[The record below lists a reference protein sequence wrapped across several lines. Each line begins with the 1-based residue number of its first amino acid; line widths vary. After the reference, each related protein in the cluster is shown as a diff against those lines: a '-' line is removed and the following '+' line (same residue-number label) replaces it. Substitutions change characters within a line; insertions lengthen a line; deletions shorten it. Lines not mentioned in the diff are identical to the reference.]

1 MMSTVKYRSSK
12 EVISALK
19 KAMKNQD
26 KDNFGLQIGSDGDQA
41 QDLAM
46 DEAEE
51 GSQISER
58 ELSVLEISSDSE
70 LSQSQPPPT
79 AAPARNFSASKPPT
93 QTQFFKS
100 IVMLKGM
107 KSNFTSFSKFIQP
120 PFSMNAT
127 NSKKAKYPPITPTLL
142 ETDGK
147 INTLICKV

>member
-19 KAMKNQD
+19 KAMKNQEED
-26 KDNFGLQIGSDGDQA
+26 FEPGKYLIGSDGDQS

-46 DEAEE
+46 DV
-51 GSQISER
+51 GGQISAR

-79 AAPARNFSASKPPT
+79 PARNFSATKPPT
-93 QTQFFKS
+93 QTHFFKS

-107 KSNFTSFSKFIQP
+107 KSNFT
-120 PFSMNAT
+120 
-127 NSKKAKYPPITPTLL
+127 
-142 ETDGK
+142 
-147 INTLICKV
+147 